1 MKTFLYV
8 FLVLLVILWAIGF
21 FVYALSAMVHILLIV
36 AVILLI
42 VVNRN
47 SSKD

>member
-21 FVYALSAMVHILLIV
+21 FVYALSAVIHIVLVI
-36 AVILLI
+36 AIILLI

-47 SSKD
+47 NSKD

>member
-21 FVYALSAMVHILLIV
+21 FVYALSAIIHILLLVAIILLIV
-36 AVILLI
+36 L
-42 VVNRN
+42 NR
-47 SSKD
+47 K

>member
-21 FVYALSAMVHILLIV
+21 FVYAISAAIHLLLIV
-36 AVILLI
+36 AIILLV

-47 SSKD
+47 NSKE

>member
-21 FVYALSAMVHILLIV
+21 FVYALSAIIHSLLIVALILLIV
-36 AVILLI
+36 I
-42 VVNRN
+42 N
-47 SSKD
+47 KK

>member
-21 FVYALSAMVHILLIV
+21 FVYALSAVIHIVLVV
-36 AVILLI
+36 AIILLI

-47 SSKD
+47 NSKD

>member
-21 FVYALSAMVHILLIV
+21 FVYALSAIIHVLLIVAIILLIV
-36 AVILLI
+36 L
-42 VVNRN
+42 N
-47 SSKD
+47 KK

>member
-21 FVYALSAMVHILLIV
+21 FVYALSAVIHIVLV
-36 AVILLI
+36 AAIILLI

-47 SSKD
+47 NSKD